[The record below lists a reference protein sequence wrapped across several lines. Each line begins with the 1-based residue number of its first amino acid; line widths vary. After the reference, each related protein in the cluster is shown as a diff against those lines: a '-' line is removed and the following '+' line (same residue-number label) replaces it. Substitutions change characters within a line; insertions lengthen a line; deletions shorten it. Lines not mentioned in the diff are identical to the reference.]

1 MENQNTWATLLELL
15 HQVDRDLA
23 DPSVY
28 YLLGGHYYD
37 RDNHPRRRH
46 YPAVFSLHHGEVAN
60 LEIGPD
66 FVAFDTEF
74 VRHPEDDEPHVPV
87 PWIDR
92 FRATIPFE
100 QLYQLL
106 RKVIPPGEEVDEQLS
121 FLPTESVYY
130 NERIHRENYPTPW
143 TINQP

>member
-1 MENQNTWATLLELL
+1 MEQPHTWANLPELL
-15 HQVDRDLA
+15 QQVETDLH
-23 DPSVY
+23 DPTVY
-28 YLLGGHYYD
+28 YLLGAHYYD

-66 FVAFDTEF
+66 YVAFDTEF
-74 VRHPEDDEPHVPV
+74 VRYPEDDEPHAPG
-87 PWIDR
+87 PWTDR

-106 RKVIPPGEEVDEQLS
+106 RKVVPAGQVAGSTLTFQSTDA
-121 FLPTESVYY
+121 VYY
-130 NERIHRENYPTPW
+130 NERIHREHYPTPW
-143 TINQP
+143 VMNQP